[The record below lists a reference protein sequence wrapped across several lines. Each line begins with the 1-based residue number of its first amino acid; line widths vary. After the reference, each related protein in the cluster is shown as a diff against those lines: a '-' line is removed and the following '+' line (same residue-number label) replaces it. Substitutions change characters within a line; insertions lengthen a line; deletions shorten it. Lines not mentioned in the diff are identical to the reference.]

1 MAKAQKEVQED
12 KPVKTSLSIKPSKM
26 KKLKIITVYEAKNIT
41 DLVDEGI
48 DLVIAKYEKKN
59 GPIPVK

>member
-1 MAKAQKEVQED
+1 MAKAIKEKQDE

-26 KKLKIITVYEAKNIT
+26 KRLKIAAVHAGGSMT

-48 DLVIAKYEKKN
+48 DLVLKKYEKENK
-59 GPIPVK
+59 